1 MEFAFRLSP
10 YDQPDLQ
17 RQLAIALDKR
27 TEMISRRKY
36 PRIWRVTDWINR
48 RRGRSA
54 LKNRWFGLPLLLL
67 GIVLLVPGLM
77 DPKGL
82 TVPLFTGAFATVLGF
97 MRLLGVEKSNA
108 GKAKKISPQFYAA
121 AEKLLSGLQAER
133 MDKQNPITVCFGDAC
148 MALGDEMK
156 IPYDGFDAI
165 VQTAALFL
173 LTWQERVTVL
183 QRQDLV
189 DACAHEFVD
198 FLQQKTGLEIVDII

>member
-48 RRGRSA
+48 GQGYSA
-54 LKNRWFGLPLLLL
+54 LKTRWLGLPLLLL

-82 TVPLFTGAFATVLGF
+82 TVLLFTGAFATVLGL
-97 MRLLGVEKSNA
+97 MRLLGVGKSKA
-108 GKAKKISPQFYAA
+108 DKAKKVPPQFYAA
-121 AEKLLSGLQAER
+121 AEKLLSGLQAEL
-133 MDKQNPITVCFGDAC
+133 MDEANPVTVRFSDEC

-165 VQTAALFL
+165 VQTPALYL

-183 QRQDLV
+183 QRLDLV
-189 DACAHEFVD
+189 DAGAQEFVN